1 MPVHCTERDLVDRAE
16 AVMRRLRE
24 ARLSLVTA
32 ESCTAGM
39 ISAVLSQAEGAG
51 SCLHGSF
58 VVYTKQHKTAA
69 LGVPEALLAEVGSVH
84 EKVARRMAEGALARS
99 PADIVLAVT
108 GVTGPAEDEDGNP
121 VGRVVFACGRRG
133 EDLHVEDCN
142 FGRNSSDNLRRL
154 AALHALDLVERAA
167 AG

>member
-1 MPVHCTERDLVDRAE
+1 
-16 AVMRRLRE
+16 
-24 ARLSLVTA
+24 
-32 ESCTAGM
+32 M
-39 ISAVLSQAEGAG
+39 ISAILSQAEGAG

-84 EKVARRMAEGALARS
+84 AEVARRMAEGALARS

-121 VGRVVFACGRRG
+121 VGRVIFACGRRG
-133 EDLHVEDCN
+133 EVLQVEDCN
-142 FGRNSSDNLRRL
+142 FGKDAPDKLRRL
-154 AALHALDLVERAA
+154 AALHAFSLMERAA
-167 AG
+167 NG

>member
-1 MPVHCTERDLVDRAE
+1 VPVQCTEQNLVDRAE
-16 AVMRRLRE
+16 AVMRCLRE

-39 ISAVLSQAEGAG
+39 ISAILSQAEGAG

-58 VVYTKQHKTAA
+58 VVYTKLHKTAA

-84 EKVARRMAEGALARS
+84 AEVARRMAEGALERS

-121 VGRVVFACGRRG
+121 VGRVIFACGRRG
-133 EDLHVEDCN
+133 EELHLEDCN
-142 FGRNSSDNLRRL
+142 FGKNAPDNLRSL
-154 AALHALDLVERAA
+154 AALHGLGLVERAA